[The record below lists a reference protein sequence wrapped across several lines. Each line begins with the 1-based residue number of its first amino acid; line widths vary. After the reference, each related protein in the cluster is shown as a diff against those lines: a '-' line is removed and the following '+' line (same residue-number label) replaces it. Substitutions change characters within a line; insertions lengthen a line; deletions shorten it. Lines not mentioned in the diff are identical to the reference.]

1 MAYNLVISSPEGRV
15 YSGSVEF
22 FSLRGEAGDLAVL
35 TGHTP
40 FVTTVRPGKF
50 KIEDENGE
58 TKTGTLESGIL
69 TVGPE
74 ETTLL
79 TSEITFD

>member
-15 YSGSVEF
+15 FSGSVEF

-40 FVTTVRPGKF
+40 FVTTVKPGKF
-50 KIEDENGE
+50 KIETEEGE
-58 TKTGTLESGIL
+58 EKTGRLESGIL
-69 TVGPE
+69 TVDKDV
-74 ETTLL
+74 TTLL
-79 TSEITFD
+79 TSEIAFD